1 MDAASKT
8 QSLYLD
14 DLAVGDVFISET
26 LALDAEQ
33 IVQFAS
39 QFDPQPFHLDAVAA
53 EGSFFQGLA
62 ASGWHTSALTMRLLV
77 KSFPLA
83 EGVIGAGAEI
93 SWPQPTRPSDVLQV
107 TSKIVDIT
115 PSRSK
120 PDRGIIVVECITT
133 NQVGEV
139 LQRLVTKVLCFRRGD

>member
-83 EGVIGAGAEI
+83 KGVIGAGAEI

>member
-39 QFDPQPFHLDAVAA
+39 QCDPQPFHLAA
-53 EGSFFQGLA
+53 RA
-62 ASGWHTSALTMRLLV
+62 
-77 KSFPLA
+77 
-83 EGVIGAGAEI
+83 
-93 SWPQPTRPSDVLQV
+93 D
-107 TSKIVDIT
+107 
-115 PSRSK
+115 
-120 PDRGIIVVECITT
+120 
-133 NQVGEV
+133 
-139 LQRLVTKVLCFRRGD
+139 